1 MALMAIVSMTG
12 LKLAFGHPP
21 LFEDG
26 SAQIEAG
33 DRVILL
39 GRNGCG
45 KSTLLRCL
53 AGQHEPDG
61 GEIHYTPGATRGY
74 LPQEVPVELSGTVY
88 HIVAGALATQAALL
102 SEYDDAARAVADDAG
117 PAALDRLA
125 RAEEAVELADAWAL
139 HDRIRRA
146 IADLGVDGGA
156 VFEALSGGQK
166 RRVLLARTL
175 VGQPDLLL
183 LDEPTNHLDI
193 EAIQRLEGRLLSYP
207 GTVVMVTHDRALAR
221 SLATRVLDI
230 DRGRLSSWSCG
241 YDEYRRRKEEALV
254 REEAEW
260 ERFDQKL
267 AKEEVW
273 VRQGIKARRTRN
285 EGRVRALLRMREQ
298 RAARRSGVGKARVRL
313 QDAGRTGDMV
323 IEAHDLG
330 FHWQDGKGLLVE
342 DFTTRIVRG
351 DRIGVLGPNGS
362 GKTTLLRL
370 LLKELEAT
378 AGRVRHGTRLEV
390 VYYDQLR
397 DELDDDRTVLETVA
411 DGQDMIVFEGQSTH
425 VHPYLANFLFTRDR
439 MEQPVKALSG
449 GERNR
454 LVLAR
459 LFTKPCN
466 VLVMDEP
473 TNDLDVETL
482 EILERVLI
490 DFPGTLL
497 LVSHDREFLDNLVTS
512 TMVLEGAGRIV
523 EYAGGYGDWLDQ
535 RPSIPAP
542 VGGVSGPDSGTSG
555 RDASPTK
562 KSKPRP
568 DQPRKLTYKETKEL
582 EALEETIAALEE
594 EKDTIEAT
602 LADPDFYK
610 GDPEEIAATNRRL
623 PAIGAELEAAYAR
636 WEALETIREAA
647 SRR

>member
-1 MALMAIVSMTG
+1 M
-12 LKLAFGHPP
+12 
-21 LFEDG
+21 E
-26 SAQIEAG
+26 
-33 DRVILL
+33 
-39 GRNGCG
+39 
-45 KSTLLRCL
+45 L
-53 AGQHEPDG
+53 AG
-61 GEIHYTPGATRGY
+61 
-74 LPQEVPVELSGTVY
+74 
-88 HIVAGALATQAALL
+88 
-102 SEYDDAARAVADDAG
+102 
-117 PAALDRLA
+117 
-125 RAEEAVELADAWAL
+125 AWAL
-139 HDRIRRA
+139 HERIARA
-146 IADLGVDGGA
+146 IADLGVDGDA
-156 VFEALSGGQK
+156 AFEALSGGQK
-166 RRVLLARTL
+166 RRVLLARAL
-175 VGQPDLLL
+175 VGEPDLLL

-193 EAIQRLEGRLLSYP
+193 ASIQRLEARLLAYP
-207 GTVVMVTHDRALAR
+207 GTLVLVTHDRALAR
-221 SLATRVLDI
+221 TLATRVLDI
-230 DRGRLSSWSCG
+230 DRGRLSAWACG

-298 RAARRSGVGKARVRL
+298 RASRRGALGKARVRL

-330 FHWQDGKGLLVE
+330 FHWSDGKGLLVE

-411 DGQDMIVFEGQSTH
+411 DGQDMIVFEGRPTH

-439 MEQPVKALSG
+439 MEQPVRALSG

-459 LFTKPCN
+459 LFTRPCN

-497 LVSHDREFLDNLVTS
+497 LVSHDREFLDNVVTS
-512 TMVLEGAGRIV
+512 TMVLEGRGRIV
-523 EYAGGYGDWLDQ
+523 EYAGGYADWIDQ
-535 RPSIPAP
+535 RQAPPPAE
-542 VGGVSGPDSGTSG
+542 GGVSGP
-555 RDASPTK
+555 AAPVK
-562 KSKPRP
+562 AKNKPAP
-568 DQPRKLTYKETKEL
+568 SVPRKLTYKETREL
-582 EALEETIAALEE
+582 AALEETIAALED
-594 EKDTIEAT
+594 EKTAVETT

-610 GDPEEIAATNRRL
+610 GDPDEIAATNRRL
-623 PAIGAELEAAYAR
+623 PAIDAELEAAYAR
-636 WEALETIREAA
+636 WEALETIREASA
-647 SRR
+647 RR

>member
-1 MALMAIVSMTG
+1 MAIVSMTG

-21 LFEDG
+21 LIEDG
-26 SAQIEAG
+26 NAQIEAG
-33 DRVILL
+33 ERVVLL

-53 AGQHEPDG
+53 AGLHEPDG
-61 GEIHYTPGATRGY
+61 GEVHYSPGITRGS
-74 LPQEVPVELSGTVY
+74 LPQEVPADLTGSVY
-88 HIVAGALATQAALL
+88 RIVAGALADQAALL
-102 SEYDDAARAVADDAG
+102 SDYNEAARAVAADAT

-125 RAEEAVELADAWAL
+125 RTEEAVELAGAWAL
-139 HDRIRRA
+139 HERIARA
-146 IADLGVDGGA
+146 IADLGVDGDA
-156 VFEALSGGQK
+156 AFEALSGGQK
-166 RRVLLARTL
+166 RRVLLARAL
-175 VGQPDLLL
+175 VGEPDLLL

-193 EAIQRLEGRLLSYP
+193 ASIQRLEARLLAYP
-207 GTVVMVTHDRALAR
+207 GTLVLVTHDRALAR
-221 SLATRVLDI
+221 TLATRVLDI
-230 DRGRLSSWSCG
+230 DRGRLSAWACG
-241 YDEYRRRKEEALV
+241 YDEFRRRKEEALV

-298 RAARRSGVGKARVRL
+298 RASRRGAVGKARVRL

-330 FHWQDGKGLLVE
+330 FHWSDGKGLLVE

-411 DGQDMIVFEGQSTH
+411 DGQDMIVFEGRATH

-439 MEQPVKALSG
+439 MEQPVRALSG

-497 LVSHDREFLDNLVTS
+497 LVSHDREFLDNVVTS
-512 TMVLEGAGRIV
+512 TMVLEGEGRIV
-523 EYAGGYGDWLDQ
+523 EYAGGYADWIDQ
-535 RPSIPAP
+535 RQDPVPT
-542 VGGVSGPDSGTSG
+542 VGGPSRAESGESG
-555 RDASPTK
+555 RDAPPTTTK
-562 KSKPRP
+562 KKPP
-568 DQPRKLTYKETKEL
+568 PSVPRKLTYKETREL
-582 EALEETIAALEE
+582 EALEETIAALED
-594 EKDTIEAT
+594 EKTAVEAT

-610 GDPEEIAATNRRL
+610 GDPEEIATTNRRL
-623 PAIGAELEAAYAR
+623 PAIGTELEAAYAR
-636 WEALETIREAA
+636 WEALETIREA
-647 SRR
+647 STRR